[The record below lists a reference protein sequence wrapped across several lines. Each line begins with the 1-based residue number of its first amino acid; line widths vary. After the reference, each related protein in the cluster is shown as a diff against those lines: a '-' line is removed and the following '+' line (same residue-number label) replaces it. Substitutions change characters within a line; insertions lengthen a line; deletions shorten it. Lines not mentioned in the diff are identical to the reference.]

1 MAYVA
6 TQTVQNVIDR
16 VSQDLRL
23 QLESTVGATG
33 VPILIDYANRIHQ
46 QMLRFSR
53 WNFILS
59 EPEYF
64 MTAYAQTNYWVG
76 PADACPPGCV
86 NTGLNLIDVDVVAK
100 NTVRDFSNN
109 RPLNSVGAQP
119 IGPNLNFRSGQTRPG
134 QPAVFWQD
142 RNDPNILHVYPGSD
156 NSNSFSPIPS
166 PPIMSSVVGG
176 ALAQRTYFYQITFV
190 DSLGGESSGSSTGSP
205 VGSSE
210 GSTVPNSGG
219 VSWTIPANSLG
230 KVFSPGLDF
239 NQTSAGVIY
248 SSWNVYAGETEG
260 ALTLQNAS
268 PMALGTDWTEPTSG
282 LVTNTPITPTSSTLA
297 PMGGYI
303 IAFRYFK
310 DRITLTNVDQEIQ
323 IPDYY
328 VDVLIDGISA
338 LGWKF
343 LQRADDAQAC
353 QALFKQGLTS
363 MVWDKNLFPANQ
375 FMRPDPATF
384 VNQQILG
391 YLPPDF

>member
-33 VPILIDYANRIHQ
+33 VPILIDYTNRIHQ

-59 EPEYF
+59 ETLYF
-64 MTAYAQTNYWVG
+64 MTAYAQTDYWLG
-76 PADACPPGCV
+76 PSDACPTNCV
-86 NTGLNLIDVDVVAK
+86 NTGLNLIDVDVIAK

-109 RPLNSVGAQP
+109 RPLGAIGAQP
-119 IGPNLNFRSGQTRPG
+119 IGPNLNFRSGQTRPN
-134 QPAVFWQD
+134 QPAAHWQD
-142 RNDPNILHVYPGSD
+142 RNDPNILHIFPGSD
-156 NSNSFSPIPS
+156 NSNSFSPVPN

-176 ALAQRTYFYQITFV
+176 GLAQRTYFYQMTFV
-190 DSLGGESSGSSTGSP
+190 DSLGGESNGSSTGSP

-210 GSTVPNSGG
+210 GSSVPNSGG
-219 VSWTIPANSLG
+219 VSWTIPAGSLG
-230 KVFSPGLDF
+230 VVFSPGLDF
-239 NQTSAGVIY
+239 DSTSSGVIY
-248 SSWNVYAGETEG
+248 SSWNLYAGLSEG
-260 ALTLQNAS
+260 ALTKQNAV
-268 PMALGTDWTEPTSG
+268 PMALGTNWTEPTSG
-282 LVTNTPITPTSSTLA
+282 LTTTGPITPTSSTLA

-310 DRITLTNVDQEIQ
+310 DRVTLTNPDQEIQ

-328 VDVLIDGISA
+328 VDVLIDGVSA

-375 FMRPDPATF
+375 FIRPDPATF

>member
-1 MAYVA
+1 MAYTA
-6 TQTVQNVIDR
+6 TQTVQNVIDK

-59 EPEYF
+59 ETEYF
-64 MTAYAQTNYWVG
+64 MTAYAQTDYWLG
-76 PADACPPGCV
+76 ASDACPPGCV
-86 NTGLNLIDVDVVAK
+86 NTGLNLIDVDVIAK
-100 NTVRDFSNN
+100 NSVRDFSNFKQ
-109 RPLNSVGAQP
+109 LGFIGSQP

-134 QPAVFWQD
+134 QPAVAAQD
-142 RNDPNILHVYPGSD
+142 RNDPNILHVYPGAD
-156 NSNSFSPIPS
+156 NANSYSPVPN
-166 PPIMSSVVGG
+166 PPIMSSTVGG
-176 ALAQRTYFYQITFV
+176 ALAQRTYFFQMTFV
-190 DSLGGESSGSSTGSP
+190 DSLGGESNGSSTGSP

-230 KVFSPGLDF
+230 VVFSPGLDF
-239 NQTSAGVIY
+239 NRTSAGVIY
-248 SSWNVYAGETEG
+248 SSWNLYAGLTEG
-260 ALTLQNAS
+260 ALTLQNVA
-268 PMALGTDWTEPTSG
+268 PMALGTNWTEPTSG
-282 LVTNTPITPTSSTLA
+282 LTTTGPITPTSSTLA

-303 IAFRYFK
+303 IGFRYFK
-310 DRITLTNVDQEIQ
+310 DRLTLTNADQTIQ

-328 VDVLIDGISA
+328 VDVMVDGISA

-363 MVWDKNLFPANQ
+363 MVWDKNLFPSQQ
-375 FMRPDPATF
+375 FIRPDTSTY
-384 VNQQILG
+384 VNQQLLG
-391 YLPPDF
+391 YLPPDW